1 MQWINI
7 SSRLANYLDEAWWKK
22 MTSMIKMES
31 GVNNKDQDQDQ
42 DKDDI
47 VKDEEIY
54 AGTVAIGRK
63 LVLLT
68 RANVCTYTGL
78 IACLS
83 LNIQCE
89 IFIRS

>member
-1 MQWINI
+1 M
-7 SSRLANYLDEAWWKK
+7 
-22 MTSMIKMES
+22 
-31 GVNNKDQDQDQ
+31 
-42 DKDDI
+42 
-47 VKDEEIY
+47 KDEEIY